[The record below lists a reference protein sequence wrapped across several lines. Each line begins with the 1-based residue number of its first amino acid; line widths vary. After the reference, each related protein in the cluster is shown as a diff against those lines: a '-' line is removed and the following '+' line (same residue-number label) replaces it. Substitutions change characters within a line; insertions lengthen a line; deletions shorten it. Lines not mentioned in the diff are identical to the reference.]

1 MNQRLIY
8 RLDDNVIAHVAKI
21 LQLAFVTQTDITDH
35 MRQIVLEPSKDKSG
49 SLVLTPEYK
58 EKVER
63 DIQRMLDD
71 ALEAMEKAERV

>member
-8 RLDDNVIAHVAKI
+8 RLDDSVIAHIAKI

-35 MRQIVLEPSKDKSG
+35 MRQIVLESLSDKNG
-49 SLVLTPEYK
+49 TLVLTPEYK

-63 DIQRMLDD
+63 DIQKMLDE
-71 ALEAMEKAERV
+71 ALEAMENAERV